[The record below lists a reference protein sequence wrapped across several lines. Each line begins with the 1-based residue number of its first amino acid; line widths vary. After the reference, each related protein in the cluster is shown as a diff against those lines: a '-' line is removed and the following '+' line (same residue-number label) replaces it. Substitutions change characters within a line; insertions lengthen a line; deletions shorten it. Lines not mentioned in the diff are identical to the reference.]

1 MQNKPKKSL
10 GQNFLVDKNIL
21 DKIIKI
27 GDINIDDHILEIG
40 PGTGNLT
47 KLLVKSNVKKI
58 TVIEK
63 DNKLSDF
70 LKRNLKDKVQ
80 IINADARSLF
90 FDPLNP
96 PKGSIPDK
104 ALSWNSICKGEV
116 DGCLKPVL
124 YADNPV
130 KSAIIEQGKCVYRA
144 GYIYFAVSQLHT
156 PHSSHVMVQK

>member
-21 DKIIKI
+21 EKIIKI

-47 KLLVKSNVKKI
+47 KLLIKSNVKKI

-63 DNKLSDF
+63 DNELSDI

-80 IINADARSLF
+80 VINAD
-90 FDPLNP
+90 
-96 PKGSIPDK
+96 I
-104 ALSWNSICKGEV
+104 
-116 DGCLKPVL
+116 LKVPEKF
-124 YADNPV
+124 Y
-130 KSAIIEQGKCVYRA
+130 KEK
-144 GYIYFAVSQLHT
+144 
-156 PHSSHVMVQK
+156 